1 MTNAGSAPRVVLHMG
16 ISVDGFVAGP
26 HGELDWIFES
36 WDDEL
41 TAWEVETLWQAGV
54 HAMGRATYLDMA
66 AVWPSSTEPFAAPMN
81 EVPKAVFSKT
91 LTETP
96 WSETRVLRGDLAEEV
111 EGLETEPGKVVLAH
125 GGASFARALAASG
138 LVDEYRLRVHPV
150 ALGSGL
156 PVFSGLTGRLRLA
169 LVDARTFPNGV
180 AVHTYRPV

>member
-1 MTNAGSAPRVVLHMG
+1 
-16 ISVDGFVAGP
+16 
-26 HGELDWIFES
+26 
-36 WDDEL
+36 
-41 TAWEVETLWQAGV
+41 
-54 HAMGRATYLDMA
+54 MGRATYLDMA
-66 AVWPSSTEPFAAPMN
+66 AYWPSSTEPFAAPMN

-91 LTETP
+91 LSETP
-96 WSETRVLRGDLAEEV
+96 WGETRVLRGDLAEEV
-111 EGLETEPGKVVLAH
+111 EALEMEPGKVVLAH